1 MGVATASGSMR
12 SLRTLSCGQNGD
24 SSAGPLAKAEARGA
38 AGARGCGESPGAGA
52 LGTAKRHPWW
62 ALSGLRVS
70 HRPCPGGSL
79 GRAAR
84 AHLWGG
90 ARGGRGPSGGLSGRA
105 CAVARDLDVYGPVR
119 SQGLDTS
126 DRQKCVQ
133 LPARPEGLGAWAWW
147 CPALCTLRFQGRA
160 LGRVSGGRDKQTCQA
175 WPSAL

>member
-24 SSAGPLAKAEARGA
+24 SSAGPLAKAEAGGA
-38 AGARGCGESPGAGA
+38 AGAGGCGESPGAGA

-105 CAVARDLDVYGPVR
+105 CAVARDLDVYGPYAPRDWTPATVKSACSSLQDLRDSARGPGGAPR
-119 SQGLDTS
+119 S
-126 DRQKCVQ
+126 
-133 LPARPEGLGAWAWW
+133 ARCG
-147 CPALCTLRFQGRA
+147 
-160 LGRVSGGRDKQTCQA
+160 SKGGRWA
-175 WPSAL
+175 G